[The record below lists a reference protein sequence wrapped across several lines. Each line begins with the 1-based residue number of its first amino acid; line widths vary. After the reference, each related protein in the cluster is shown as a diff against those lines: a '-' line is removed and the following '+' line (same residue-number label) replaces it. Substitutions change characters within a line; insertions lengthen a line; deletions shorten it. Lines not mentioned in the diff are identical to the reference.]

1 MLDPSPN
8 PARPTLWPPP
18 TIRSI
23 GPRTRQAGVIAY
35 THEEQR
41 GLVVCLVSAKSGGW
55 TLPKGHV
62 DPGYKPHEA
71 AAIEAYEE
79 AGLLGE
85 VTTDA
90 VGHYDYEKNSGKRC
104 RVRLFPM
111 RVSTILTQWDEQ
123 YARERIWIEPT
134 EAEYWLEMPDPIR
147 LIEVFSGLGLSST
160 DR

>member
-1 MLDPSPN
+1 MLDPIQ
-8 PARPTLWPPP
+8 PAQRAARWPPP

-62 DPGYKPHEA
+62 DRGYKPHEA

-111 RVSTILTQWDEQ
+111 RVSTILTRWDEQ

-134 EAEYWLEMPDPIR
+134 EAEHWLEMPDPIR
-147 LIEVFSGLGLSST
+147 LIEAFSALRVAPR